1 MKKFMSALLCLT
13 MILSMLAGCGKT
25 TSDAGDPDGS
35 KPNAGSTAADAPD
48 AAGASSERKTITMW
62 FWGASDYQK
71 EAMDKYLIED
81 FNSSQDQY
89 TLTVEYRASVDN
101 DIAVALSGGGGPD
114 IVYGSG
120 PAFVAG
126 YAAEGL
132 FLNLDSYSQQ
142 YGWKDRLVSA
152 YYDLCSIDGSLYSIP
167 GGMSN
172 YGVFYNTRVLEEN
185 NWPVPST
192 YEELISVMDQAL
204 AAGMY
209 GGLIGAKDWR
219 YTNEWPVS
227 MLLTSVAGPEAV
239 YKCLTGEQKW
249 NSPQITEAVEEMQ
262 LWYDKGYMGGDDY
275 WNLDA
280 NEIFSLLMAG
290 ETPFAFA
297 PLNGFQWA
305 KNVALSEEDLANVGF
320 ALLPSKHSASPAV
333 SLGAVC
339 SFSINSKSENP
350 DGAAAVLDHMLTADF
365 AAGMSSQWPGYWGI
379 PVADFVGVDASGYEG
394 TSRQYIEACT
404 NVVDALNAGN
414 FGFGASTCFPASTY
428 EACIDIDTVWYGE
441 KTAAEYLDALD
452 TAYAADVASGA
463 IASIPRPAF

>member
-1 MKKFMSALLCLT
+1 MKKLMSVLLCLA
-13 MILSMLAGCGKT
+13 MILSLLAGCSKTPPDSGKPDGNT
-25 TSDAGDPDGS
+25 TSADGAG
-35 KPNAGSTAADAPD
+35 NDAPD
-48 AAGASSERKTITMW
+48 TSGERKTITMW
-62 FWGASDYQK
+62 FWGASDYQR
-71 EAMDKYLIED
+71 EAMDQYLIEG

-89 TLTVEYRASVDN
+89 TLSVEYRASVDN
-101 DIAVALSGGGGPD
+101 DIAVALSGGAGPD

-142 YGWKDRLVSA
+142 YGWKDRLVDA

-172 YGVFYNTRVLEEN
+172 YGIFYNIRVLEEN
-185 NWPVPST
+185 NWSVPAS
-192 YEELISVMDQAL
+192 YEDLTSIMDQAS
-204 AAGMY
+204 AAGLY

-249 NSPQITEAVEEMQ
+249 NSPQIVEAVEEMKV
-262 LWYDKGYMGGDDY
+262 WYDKGYMGGDDY

-320 ALLPSKHSASPAV
+320 ALLPSKNSAGPAV

-339 SFSINSKSENP
+339 SFSINARSEHP
-350 DGAAAVLDHMLTADF
+350 DGAAAVLDYMLTADF

-379 PVADFVGVDASGYEG
+379 PVADFAGVDASGYEG
-394 TSRQYIEACT
+394 TSRQYIEACA

-441 KTAAEYLDALD
+441 KTPAEYLDAMD
-452 TAYAADVASGA
+452 AAYASDAASGA
-463 IASIPRPAF
+463 IASIPKPAF